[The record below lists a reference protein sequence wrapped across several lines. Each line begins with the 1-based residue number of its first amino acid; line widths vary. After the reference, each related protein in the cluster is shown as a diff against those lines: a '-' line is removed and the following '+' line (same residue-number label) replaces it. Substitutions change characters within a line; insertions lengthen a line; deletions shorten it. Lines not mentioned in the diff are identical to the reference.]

1 MKTELKK
8 IKNINPVL
16 GLLSLSACGGSAI
29 TNTALNKP
37 VINYSINE
45 NSIFDKDTSDLFSS
59 EVINYTIS
67 GADAGSFLVNS
78 ATGVVTATNKDYE
91 APKDVGANNI
101 YNFSITGADNSG
113 NKTTKDF
120 SLTIVNQSFEINTI
134 GDYSINENQS
144 YLTEAVSVTGNLGNV
159 SYSLAGNDKD
169 YFTINTSTGVVTMN
183 SKNFENAL
191 DHNTNNDYTY
201 QIIGTDQNGS
211 KTSHDVTVKINNLNE
226 APTITST
233 ANTSATEGSAYSYT

>member
-67 GADAGSFLVNS
+67 GADAGSFLVLP
-78 ATGVVTATNKDYE
+78 GL
-91 APKDVGANNI
+91 
-101 YNFSITGADNSG
+101 F
-113 NKTTKDF
+113 
-120 SLTIVNQSFEINTI
+120 
-134 GDYSINENQS
+134 
-144 YLTEAVSVTGNLGNV
+144 
-159 SYSLAGNDKD
+159 AGCC
-169 YFTINTSTGVVTMN
+169 
-183 SKNFENAL
+183 
-191 DHNTNNDYTY
+191 
-201 QIIGTDQNGS
+201 
-211 KTSHDVTVKINNLNE
+211 
-226 APTITST
+226 
-233 ANTSATEGSAYSYT
+233 TEGAAKAQPDEFLPLYS